1 MDGRAKEYVGLAE
14 MKEDYLLLQE
24 ANKRM
29 KENSAKATLLFE
41 AVMKDLAVSEEE
53 IADVE
58 DVNIE

>member
-29 KENSAKATLLFE
+29 KENSAKVTLLFE